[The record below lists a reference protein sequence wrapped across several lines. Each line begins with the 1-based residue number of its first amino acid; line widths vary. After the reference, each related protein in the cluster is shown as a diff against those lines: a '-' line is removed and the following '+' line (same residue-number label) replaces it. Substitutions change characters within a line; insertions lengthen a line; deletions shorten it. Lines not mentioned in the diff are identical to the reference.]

1 MNILFLIGNG
11 FDLNLGMATRYKD
24 FYKFYKNVESQSS
37 IIESLKKEIGGN
49 IENWSD
55 LEFELGKYTKNLK
68 SENEFTEIYED
79 LCDRLAEYL
88 EEKEK
93 NFDFN
98 KIDGKKLYDY
108 FIFPENSLLQAD
120 KVTLNAFRNKW
131 TNSQWNIYAI
141 TFNYTQSLEKLMEYN
156 GTKINIGKN
165 VNSSIP
171 IILQKI
177 EHIHGYI
184 NDRMVMGVND
194 TSQISNHE
202 FQKNQKVLVDL
213 VKNNCN
219 QAQKHLVDVW
229 CKDIIQKANLIC
241 IFGSSIGDTDNMW
254 WELIGERLKNDC
266 FLIIFEKGEVIP
278 PRRPQ
283 RKALAE
289 IEKKNYFLNKTK
301 LKEEEK
307 KIVASKIIIGINT
320 NMFDLK
326 LKK

>member
-11 FDLNLGMATRYKD
+11 FDLNLGMATKYSD
-24 FYKFYKNVESQSS
+24 FYKFYKTVKSQSS
-37 IIESLKKEIGGN
+37 IIETLKKEINQN

-55 LEFELGKYTKNLK
+55 LELELGKYTKNLK
-68 SENEFTEIYED
+68 SEKDFTKIYED
-79 LCDRLAEYL
+79 LSDRLAEYL
-88 EEKEK
+88 DEEEKK
-93 NFDFN
+93 FDFK
-98 KIDGKKLYDY
+98 KINGKKLYEY
-108 FIFPENSLLQAD
+108 FAFPDKSLPQAD
-120 KVTLNAFRNKW
+120 KVTINAFRNKFLN
-131 TNSQWNIYAI
+131 TQWNIYAI

-156 GTKINIGKN
+156 GTGINIGRN
-165 VNSSIP
+165 GNFQ

-177 EHIHGYI
+177 EHIHGYL

-194 TSQISNHE
+194 TSQISNQE

-213 VKNNCN
+213 VKSNCN
-219 QAQKHLVDVW
+219 QAQKHMVDVW
-229 CKDIIQKANLIC
+229 SKDQISMANLIC

-254 WELIGERLKNDC
+254 WELIGEQLKRDC

-278 PRRPQ
+278 SRRPQ
-283 RKALAE
+283 RRVLLE

-307 KIVASKIIIGINT
+307 KKAASKIIVGINT

-326 LKK
+326 FNK